1 MNKVLIIIVALL
13 IGFVGFIL
21 GTKVNTKHSINLNTV
36 VGFDAT
42 ETGLMIYTNDGNG
55 YYFDK

>member
-1 MNKVLIIIVALL
+1 MNKLFIVGVALL
-13 IGFVGFIL
+13 IGIVGFIL

-36 VGFDAT
+36 IGFDAT
-42 ETGLMIYTNDGNG
+42 ETGLMLYTDDGNG